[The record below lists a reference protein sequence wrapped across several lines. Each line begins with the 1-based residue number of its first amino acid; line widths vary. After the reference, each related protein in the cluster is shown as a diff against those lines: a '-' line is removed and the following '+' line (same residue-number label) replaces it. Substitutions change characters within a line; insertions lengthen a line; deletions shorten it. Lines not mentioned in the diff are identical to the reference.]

1 MTAIDVASYVIH
13 SIFAGLWTGSILFM
27 TLGVVPL
34 ALNGNLDAGPL
45 STITG
50 RFKILSRTSVLLL
63 FLTGGHMAGTQYT
76 TETLTGTT
84 NGYLVVSM
92 LTLWFVTAGVTEV
105 GASRLADG
113 SGRDK
118 VREPAREARRFFQLG
133 SVFAVL
139 LLVVAGLLSAA
150 GSGLL
155 LL

>member
-1 MTAIDVASYVIH
+1 MTAIDATSYVIH
-13 SIFAGLWTGSILFM
+13 SIFSGLWTGSILFM
-27 TLGVVPL
+27 TLGVLPL
-34 ALNGNLDAGPL
+34 ALNGGLTAESL
-45 STITG
+45 STVTG

-76 TETLTGTT
+76 TETLTGST

-92 LTLWFVTAGVTEV
+92 LTLWFLTAGVTEV

-118 VREPAREARRFFQLG
+118 VREPARNAHRFFQIG
-133 SVFAVL
+133 SAFAVL

-150 GSGLL
+150 GAGLFPL
-155 LL
+155 